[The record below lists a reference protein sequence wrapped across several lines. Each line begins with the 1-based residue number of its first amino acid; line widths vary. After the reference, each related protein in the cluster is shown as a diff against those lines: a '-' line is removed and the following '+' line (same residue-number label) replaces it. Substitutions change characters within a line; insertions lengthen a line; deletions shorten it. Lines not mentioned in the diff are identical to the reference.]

1 MPVTPK
7 LLLQKI
13 KIKALKGEN
22 TMEAAKPVKEERLN
36 EKISIKAVRN
46 VRRGQETE
54 KGQKIY
60 RPGVKVCLERNRLL
74 TESYKMTDG
83 EPIVIRQAKAL
94 EHILL
99 NMTIYI
105 RDWEKIVGNYASSP
119 DAVFWPIEQ
128 NWKSVHRLLHDD
140 EGKALID
147 DKGRKELDRIVE
159 YWNGKTV
166 SDLRKKAFAGS
177 PDLEKYWVYEGTML
191 WSQWSD
197 QGVPNYEKVLAIG
210 LNKIIREAEEKLKEL
225 GKRLPSDYIQQK
237 NFLEAVIIALKAS
250 IKWAERYAV
259 KAEELAKEEKDQ
271 ERKKELE
278 DIARICRKIPA
289 NPASTFHEALQ
300 SFILVHLIGHQI
312 EFITLGCGIRLD
324 MIMEPFFQQDMAEG
338 RITRE
343 EAIEL
348 IKHTR
353 LHLEELGQMYS
364 PTLTQVYGGVQVLQS
379 LVIGGVDS
387 TGRDVSGETSYLLL
401 DSVLELQTLQPSI
414 VLRVHDGTPKELILK
429 AIDVIKTGVGYPS
442 LQNDKALIPLMM
454 KWNCPLEDAR
464 NYTISGC
471 VYLDVAGKNVLRRN
485 ATYFSLPRC
494 LWWALHQGVN
504 PKNGEQY
511 GAPTKDPAG
520 FESIDDVMDAYVEQ
534 VRFFM
539 DKQVRVE
546 NVTRA
551 IYAEQYPRP
560 FESALTDGCIERGQD
575 IRKWRYQGRVESF
588 SIAVGPTNVADSLAA
603 IKKVVF
609 DEKRITMK
617 KLIEVLDKNW
627 EGHED
632 LRQTMLAAP
641 KFGNDDDYVD
651 KIAYEVHRRTEEMV
665 EQFSDTYGSDFHL
678 DGSAVSA
685 TYGLSLDTPATP
697 DGRKNGDGFA
707 DGSLSPTPGMDVN
720 GPTAVLKSCSKIDTL
735 TTYNHLLNQKFT
747 PQFLEGAN
755 REIFYYYLKSWADLG
770 IPHIQFNVVDRKTL
784 LDAQKNPEKHI
795 NLAVRVAGY
804 SAYFIDLSKG
814 LQDHIIERTEQSF
827 S

>member
-1 MPVTPK
+1 
-7 LLLQKI
+7 
-13 KIKALKGEN
+13 
-22 TMEAAKPVKEERLN
+22 METATAAIAAKGTELT
-36 EKISIKAVRN
+36 EKIRIKAVRN

-54 KGQKIY
+54 EGQEIY
-60 RPGVKVCLERNRLL
+60 RPGVKVCLERNSLL
-74 TESYKMTDG
+74 TESYKMTEG
-83 EPIVIRQAKAL
+83 EPAVTRQAKGL
-94 EHILL
+94 EHVLL
-99 NMTIYI
+99 NMTIYM
-105 RDWEKIVGNYASSP
+105 RDWEKIAGNYTSSP

-128 NWKSVHRLLHDD
+128 NWKSVHRLLHR
-140 EGKALID
+140 EGKALLD
-147 DKGRKELDRIVE
+147 DEGRKELDRIVE
-159 YWNGKTV
+159 YWSGKTV
-166 SDLRKKAFAGS
+166 SDIRKRAFAGS
-177 PDLEKYWVYEGTML
+177 PDLEKYWRYEGTML

-197 QGVPNYEKVLAIG
+197 QGVPNYGKVITSG
-210 LNKIIREAEEKLKEL
+210 LNGIIREAEEKLKEL
-225 GKRLPSDYIQQK
+225 GTSLPSDYVQQK
-237 NFLEAVIIALKAS
+237 DFLEAVIIALKAS

-259 KAEELAKEEKDQ
+259 KAEELAKEEKDK

-278 DIARICRKIPA
+278 EIARICRKVPA
-289 NPASTFHEALQ
+289 NPASTFREALQ
-300 SFILVHLIGHQI
+300 SFIFVHIIGHQI
-312 EFITLGCGIRLD
+312 EFITLGCGIRFD
-324 MIMEPFFQQDMAEG
+324 MIMEPFFQKDIAEG
-338 RITRE
+338 KITRE

-353 LHLEELGQMYS
+353 IHLEELGQMYS

-379 LVIGGVDS
+379 IVIGGVDS
-387 TGRDVSGETSYLLL
+387 EGRDVTGETSYMLL

-414 VLRVHDGTPKELILK
+414 VLRVHDGTPKQLILK
-429 AIDVIKTGVGYPS
+429 AIDVIGTGVGYPS
-442 LQNDKALIPLMM
+442 LQNDKTLIPLMM

-494 LWWALHQGVN
+494 LWWVFHQGIN
-504 PKNGEQY
+504 PKTGEQY

-520 FESIDDVMDAYVEQ
+520 FESIDDVMDAYLEQ

-551 IYAEQYPRP
+551 IYAQQYPRP
-560 FESALTDGCIERGQD
+560 FESALTDGCIERGLD
-575 IRKWRYQGRVESF
+575 LRKWRYQGRVESF
-588 SIAVGPTNVADSLAA
+588 SIAVGPTNVADSMAA

-609 DEKRITMK
+609 DEKRVTMEN
-617 KLIEVLDKNW
+617 LIEVLDKNW

-632 LRQTMLAAP
+632 LRQIMLAAP
-641 KFGNDDDYVD
+641 KFGNDNDYVD
-651 KIAYEVHRRTEEMV
+651 VIAYDVHRRTEEVV

-685 TYGLSLDTPATP
+685 TYGLSLDTLATP
-697 DGRKNGDGFA
+697 DGRKDGDGFA

-755 REIFYYYLKSWADLG
+755 REMFYNYIKSWRDLG
-770 IPHIQFNVVDRKTL
+770 IPHIQFNVMNRETL
-784 LDAQKNPEKHI
+784 IEAQKHPEKHGNVI
-795 NLAVRVAGY
+795 VRVAGY
-804 SAYFIDLSKG
+804 SAYFVDLSKG
-814 LQDHIIERTEQSF
+814 LQDHIIERTEQAF
-827 S
+827 V

>member
-1 MPVTPK
+1 M
-7 LLLQKI
+7 
-13 KIKALKGEN
+13 
-22 TMEAAKPVKEERLN
+22 KETLN

-46 VRRGQETE
+46 IRRGQETE
-54 KGQKIY
+54 EGQKIY
-60 RPGVKVCLERNRLL
+60 RPGIKICLERNRLM
-74 TESYKMTDG
+74 TESYKMTEG
-83 EPIVIRQAKAL
+83 EPPVIRQAKAL

-99 NMTIYI
+99 NMTLYI

-128 NWKSVHRLLHDD
+128 NWKSVHRLLNND
-140 EGKALID
+140 EGRELVD
-147 DKGRKELDRIVE
+147 DKGRKELEGIVA
-159 YWNGKTV
+159 YWSGKTV
-166 SDLRKKAFAGS
+166 SDIRKKAFAGS

-197 QGVPNYEKVLAIG
+197 QGVPNYEKVLAVG
-210 LNKIIREAEEKLKEL
+210 FHGIIRQAEERLEALGKEL
-225 GKRLPSDYIQQK
+225 PADYIQQK
-237 NFLEAVIIALKAS
+237 NFLEAVVIALKAS
-250 IKWAERYAV
+250 INWAERYAE
-259 KAEELAKEEKDQ
+259 KAEALAREEKDP
-271 ERKKELE
+271 ERKKDLVE
-278 DIARICRKIPA
+278 IARICRKVPA
-289 NPASTFHEALQ
+289 NPAATFREALQ

-312 EFITLGCGIRLD
+312 EFITLGCGIRFD
-324 MIMEPFFQQDMAEG
+324 MVMEPFYKRDAAAG

-364 PTLTQVYGGVQVLQS
+364 PTTTQVYGGVQVLQS
-379 LVIGGVDS
+379 LVIGGIDS
-387 TGRDVSGETSYLLL
+387 SGKDVAGETSFLLL
-401 DSVLELQTLQPSI
+401 DSVLELKTLQPSI
-414 VLRVHDGTPKELILK
+414 VLRVHDKTPKELILK
-429 AIDVIKTGVGYPS
+429 AIDVIKAGVGYPS
-442 LQNDKALIPLMM
+442 FQNDKALIPLLM

-464 NYTISGC
+464 NYTVSGC
-471 VYLDVAGKNVLRRN
+471 VYLDIPGKNVLRRN

-494 LWWALHQGVN
+494 LWWALHRGVN
-504 PKNGEQY
+504 PKTGEQY
-511 GAPTKDPAG
+511 GAPTKDPAD
-520 FESIDDVMDAYVEQ
+520 FESIDDVMDAYLGQ

-539 DKQVRVE
+539 EKQVRVE
-546 NVTRA
+546 NVART
-551 IYAEQYPRP
+551 IYAEHYPRP
-560 FESALTDGCIERGQD
+560 FESALTDDCIERGQD

-609 DEKRITMK
+609 DEKIITMK
-617 KLIEVLDKNW
+617 KLIGILDKNW
-627 EGHED
+627 EGFED
-632 LRQTMLAAP
+632 LRQRMLAAP

-651 KIAYEVHRRTEEMV
+651 NIAYEVHRRTEEIA
-665 EQFSDTYGSDFHL
+665 EQFSDTYGSDYHL

-707 DGSLSPTPGMDVN
+707 DGSLSPMPGMDVN

-735 TTYNHLLNQKFT
+735 TTYNHLLNQKFN
-747 PQFLEGAN
+747 PQFLEGDN
-755 REIFYYYLKSWADLG
+755 KELFCSYLNSWADLG
-770 IPHIQFNVVDRKTL
+770 IPHIQFNVVDKKVL
-784 LDAQKNPEKHI
+784 LDAQKNPEKHQ

-827 S
+827 C

>member
-1 MPVTPK
+1 MS
-7 LLLQKI
+7 
-13 KIKALKGEN
+13 KGDMA
-22 TMEAAKPVKEERLN
+22 METATAAIAAKGTELT
-36 EKISIKAVRN
+36 EKIRIKAVRN

-54 KGQKIY
+54 EGQEIY
-60 RPGVKVCLERNRLL
+60 RPGVKVCLERNSLL
-74 TESYKMTDG
+74 TESYKMTEG
-83 EPIVIRQAKAL
+83 EPAVTRQAKGL
-94 EHILL
+94 EHVLL
-99 NMTIYI
+99 NMTIYM
-105 RDWEKIVGNYASSP
+105 RDWEKIAGNYTSSP

-128 NWKSVHRLLHDD
+128 NWKSVHRLLHR
-140 EGKALID
+140 EGKALLD
-147 DKGRKELDRIVE
+147 DEGRKELDRIVE
-159 YWNGKTV
+159 YWSGKTV
-166 SDLRKKAFAGS
+166 SDIRKRAFAGS
-177 PDLEKYWVYEGTML
+177 PDLEKYWRYEGTML

-197 QGVPNYEKVLAIG
+197 QGVPNYEKVLTTG
-210 LNKIIREAEEKLKEL
+210 LNGIIREAEEKLKEL
-225 GKRLPSDYIQQK
+225 GTSLPSDYVQQK
-237 NFLEAVIIALKAS
+237 DFLEAVIIALKAS

-259 KAEELAKEEKDQ
+259 KAEELAKEEKDK

-278 DIARICRKIPA
+278 EIARICRKVPA
-289 NPASTFHEALQ
+289 NPASTFREALQ
-300 SFILVHLIGHQI
+300 SFIFVHIIGHQI
-312 EFITLGCGIRLD
+312 EFITLGCGIRFD
-324 MIMEPFFQQDMAEG
+324 MIMEPFFQKDIAEG
-338 RITRE
+338 KITRE

-353 LHLEELGQMYS
+353 IHLEELGQMYS

-379 LVIGGVDS
+379 IVIGGVDS
-387 TGRDVSGETSYLLL
+387 EGRDVTGETSYMLL

-414 VLRVHDGTPKELILK
+414 VLRVHDGTPKQLILK
-429 AIDVIKTGVGYPS
+429 AIDVIGTGVGYPS
-442 LQNDKALIPLMM
+442 LQNDKTLIPLMM

-494 LWWALHQGVN
+494 LWWVFHQGIN
-504 PKNGEQY
+504 PKTGEQY

-520 FESIDDVMDAYVEQ
+520 FESIDDVMDAYLEQ

-551 IYAEQYPRP
+551 IYAQQYPRP
-560 FESALTDGCIERGQD
+560 FESALTDGCIERGLD
-575 IRKWRYQGRVESF
+575 LRKWRYQGRVESF
-588 SIAVGPTNVADSLAA
+588 SIAVGPTNVADSMAA

-609 DEKRITMK
+609 DEKRVTMEN
-617 KLIEVLDKNW
+617 LIEVLDKNW

-632 LRQTMLAAP
+632 LRQIMLAAP
-641 KFGNDDDYVD
+641 KFGNDNDYVD
-651 KIAYEVHRRTEEMV
+651 VIAYDVHHRTEEVV

-685 TYGLSLDTPATP
+685 TYGLSLDTLATP
-697 DGRKNGDGFA
+697 DGRKDGDGFA

-755 REIFYYYLKSWADLG
+755 REMFYNYIKSWRDLG
-770 IPHIQFNVVDRKTL
+770 IPHIQFNVMNRETL
-784 LDAQKNPEKHI
+784 IEAQKHPEKHGNVI
-795 NLAVRVAGY
+795 VRVAGY
-804 SAYFIDLSKG
+804 SAYFVDLSKG
-814 LQDHIIERTEQSF
+814 LQDHIIERTEQAF
-827 S
+827 V

>member
-1 MPVTPK
+1 MKTA
-7 LLLQKI
+7 Q
-13 KIKALKGEN
+13 ALKNES
-22 TMEAAKPVKEERLN
+22 LN

-46 VRRGQETE
+46 IRRGQETE
-54 KGQKIY
+54 EGQKIY
-60 RPGVKVCLERNRLL
+60 RPGVKICLERNRLL
-74 TESYKMTDG
+74 TESYKMTEG
-83 EPIVIRQAKAL
+83 EPTVIRQAKAL

-99 NMTIYI
+99 NMTLYI

-128 NWKSVHRLLHDD
+128 NWKSVHRLLNND
-140 EGKALID
+140 EGRELVD
-147 DKGRKELDRIVE
+147 DKGRKELDGIVA

-166 SDLRKKAFAGS
+166 SDIRKKAFAGS
-177 PDLEKYWVYEGTML
+177 SDLEKYWVYEGTML

-197 QGVPNYEKVLAIG
+197 QGVPNYEKVLSVG
-210 LNKIIREAEEKLKEL
+210 LNGIIREAQEKLEALGKEL
-225 GKRLPSDYIQQK
+225 PADYLQQK
-237 NFLEAVIIALKAS
+237 NFLEAVTIALKAS
-250 IKWAERYAV
+250 IQWAERYAE
-259 KAEELAKEEKDQ
+259 KAEALAKKEKDT
-271 ERKKELE
+271 ERKKDLAE
-278 DIARICRKIPA
+278 IARICRKVPG
-289 NPASTFHEALQ
+289 NPASTFREALQ

-312 EFITLGCGIRLD
+312 EFITLGCGIRFD
-324 MIMEPFFQQDMAEG
+324 MVMEPFYQQDVAAG

-364 PTLTQVYGGVQVLQS
+364 PTTTQVYGGVQVLQS
-379 LVIGGVDS
+379 LVIGGVDAA
-387 TGRDVSGETSYLLL
+387 GRDVSGETSFLLL
-401 DSVLELQTLQPSI
+401 DSVLELKTLQPSI
-414 VLRVHDGTPKELILK
+414 VLRVHDGTPKELVLK
-429 AIDVIKTGVGYPS
+429 AIDVIKAGVGYPS
-442 LQNDKALIPLMM
+442 FQNDKALIPLMM

-464 NYTISGC
+464 NYTASGC
-471 VYLDVAGKNVLRRN
+471 VYLDVAGKNILRRN

-494 LWWALHQGVN
+494 LWWALHRGVN

-511 GAPTKDPAG
+511 GAATKDPAD
-520 FESIDDVMDAYVEQ
+520 FASIDDVMDAYIEQ
-534 VRFFM
+534 IRFFM
-539 DKQVRVE
+539 DKQVKVE
-546 NVTRA
+546 NVART
-551 IYAEQYPRP
+551 IYAEHYPRP

-609 DEKRITMK
+609 DEKIITMK
-617 KLIEVLDKNW
+617 KLIDVMDKNW

-632 LRQTMLAAP
+632 LRQRMLAAP

-651 KIAYEVHRRTEEMV
+651 TLAYEVHRRTEETV
-665 EQFSDTYGSDFHL
+665 ERFSDTYGSDFHL

-735 TTYNHLLNQKFT
+735 TTYNHLLNQKFS
-747 PQFLEGAN
+747 PQFLEGDN
-755 REIFYYYLKSWADLG
+755 KELFYSYLKSWADLG
-770 IPHIQFNVVDRKTL
+770 IPHIQFNIVDRKIL
-784 LDAQKNPEKHI
+784 LDAQKNPEKHR

>member
-7 LLLQKI
+7 LILQKF

-22 TMEAAKPVKEERLN
+22 TMKAAKSVKDERLN

-54 KGQKIY
+54 KGQEIY
-60 RPGVKVCLERNRLL
+60 RPGVKVCLERNSLL

-83 EPIVIRQAKAL
+83 ETVVIRQAKAL

-128 NWKSVHRLLHDD
+128 NWKSVHRLLHGD
-140 EGKALID
+140 EGKALVD
-147 DKGRKELDRIVE
+147 DEGRKELDRIVE

-166 SDLRKKAFAGS
+166 SDIRKRAFAGS

-197 QGVPNYEKVLAIG
+197 QGVPNYEKVLTVG
-210 LNKIIREAEEKLKEL
+210 LNGIIREAEEKLKEL

-237 NFLEAVIIALKAS
+237 DFLEAVIIALKAS

-259 KAEELAKEEKDQ
+259 KAEELAKGEKDK

-278 DIARICRKIPA
+278 EIARICRKVPA

-312 EFITLGCGIRLD
+312 EFITLGCGIRFD

-338 RITRE
+338 SITRE

-353 LHLEELGQMYS
+353 IHLEELGQMYS
-364 PTLTQVYGGVQVLQS
+364 PTTTQVYGGVQVLQA

-387 TGRDVSGETSYLLL
+387 EGRDVTGETSYMLL

-442 LQNDKALIPLMM
+442 FQNDKTLIPLMM

-520 FESIDDVMDAYVEQ
+520 FESIDDVMDTYVEQ

-575 IRKWRYQGRVESF
+575 LRKWRYQGRVESF
-588 SIAVGPTNVADSLAA
+588 SIAVGPTNVADSMAA
-603 IKKVVF
+603 IKKMVF
-609 DEKRITMK
+609 DEKRVTMK

-632 LRQTMLAAP
+632 LRQIMLASP

-651 KIAYEVHRRTEEMV
+651 MIAYDVHRRTEEVV

-697 DGRKNGDGFA
+697 DGRKDGDGFA

-755 REIFYYYLKSWADLG
+755 REIFYNYIKSWADLG
-770 IPHIQFNVVDRKTL
+770 ISHIQFNVVGRETL
-784 LDAQKNPEKHI
+784 IEAQKNPEKHK

-814 LQDHIIERTEQSF
+814 LQDHIIERTEQAF
-827 S
+827 A